1 MDEEKPSLGALR
13 SAIERKGAKW
23 RPSITSMS
31 QITATERKTRL
42 GLQPTRIQL
51 QLIAKL
57 SVDKPSA
64 RIRSNENFTG
74 MSNPG
79 PAGLASRHDWRDENG
94 VDWTTPIKDQGG
106 CGSCVAFGALAS
118 LEAMLK
124 IRTYNDNNK
133 TIDLSE
139 AHLFYCN
146 NRECLPGDPNSGWS
160 MSPACNYLKNNGVP
174 DDACFPY
181 TDHNQPCNT
190 CSNWQS
196 RIGYTKIPSWSHT
209 MDINKMKDNIVN
221 NGPQITG
228 MAVYGDFW
236 DYESGV
242 YEYVDGGLEGY
253 HCVSVVGFDDT
264 NECWI
269 CKNSWG
275 TGWGEKGWFK
285 IKYGECGIDDV
296 FGMWNLVAPI
306 KDGDDDGICFIAT
319 AAFGS
324 ELNPHVQFLRNFRDD
339 VVLKSTFKNTFRWLL
354 TQYYRFSPPI
364 ARKMKANSLL
374 KNTIKYSIVYP
385 FVLCTKA
392 AALLALTTQRI
403 KKRAH
408 GYQRPHR

>member
-23 RPSITSMS
+23 QPSITTMS
-31 QITATERKTRL
+31 QITATERKIRL
-42 GLQPTRIQL
+42 GLQPTSIQL
-51 QLIAKL
+51 QLITKL
-57 SVDKPSA
+57 SVDKPST
-64 RIRSNENFTG
+64 RIRSNENFTS

-79 PAGLASRHDWRDENG
+79 PAGLASKHDWRDENG

-106 CGSCVAFGALAS
+106 CGSCVAFGTLAS

-124 IRTYNDNNK
+124 IRTYKDNNK

-146 NRECLPGDPNSGWS
+146 DRECLPGDPNSGWS
-160 MSPACNYLKNNGVP
+160 MSPACDYLKNNGVP

-190 CSNWQS
+190 CSDWKS

-209 MDINKMKDNIVN
+209 MDVNKMKDNIVK

-228 MAVYGDFW
+228 MAVYEDFW

-242 YEYVDGGLEGY
+242 YEYVNGGLEGY

-275 TGWGEKGWFK
+275 TGWGENGWFK
-285 IKYGECGIDDV
+285 IKYRECGIDDV
-296 FGMWNLVAPI
+296 FGMWNLVAPSN
-306 KDGDDDGICFIAT
+306 DGDDGICFIAT

-324 ELNPHVQFLRNFRDD
+324 ELDPHVQFLRNFRDD
-339 VVLKSTFKNTFRWLL
+339 VVLKSIFKNTFKWLL
-354 TQYYRFSPPI
+354 RQYYKFSPPI
-364 ARKMKANSLL
+364 ARKMKVNSLL
-374 KNTIKYSIVYP
+374 KNTIKYSVVYP
-385 FVLCTKA
+385 FVLCTKGV
-392 AALLALTTQRI
+392 ALLALTIQKI
-403 KKRAH
+403 KKITL
-408 GYQRPHR
+408 GQSRPHR